1 MLTADHFFNLEN
13 HPFKGLFAGTDYV
26 WEALPRLKPFINECL
41 NPNLQE
47 VRNGQTVV
55 AETVILYEGEV
66 IKSGFTIDTEGKKP
80 VVKKG
85 ETVLEGA
92 SIIYGGSYLM
102 DDLIQIGRGVVV
114 EPAALIKGP
123 AVIGDGT
130 EVRHGAYI
138 RGDALIGDDCV
149 VGHTTE
155 MKSSVMLGGS
165 KAGHFAYIGDSILG
179 RVNLGAGT
187 KLANLKMIDSPVV
200 LKIAG
205 QVYETGLRKFGAVL
219 GDGVETGCNSVTA
232 PGTLLGKNVLLY
244 PNVTAR
250 GYYPGGKIIK
260 VRQNQEVLDNLPD
273 GKSER

>member
-1 MLTADHFFNLEN
+1 MLAADHYFSLED

-26 WEALPRLKPFINECL
+26 WEALPQLKSFIKEFLKPNV
-41 NPNLQE
+41 QE
-47 VRNGQTVV
+47 IRNGQTLVP
-55 AETVILYEGEV
+55 ETVILFEGDV
-66 IKSGFTIDTEGKKP
+66 IKSGFVIDAEGKKP

-85 ETVLEGA
+85 GTVLEGA
-92 SIIYGGSYLM
+92 SIIYGGAYLM
-102 DDLIQIGRGVVV
+102 DDLIQIGRGVVI
-114 EPAALIKGP
+114 EPSALVKGP

-138 RGDALIGDDCV
+138 RGDALIGADCV

-155 MKSSVMLGGS
+155 LKSSVMLGGS

-205 QVYETGLRKFGAVL
+205 QVYETGLRKFGAIL

-244 PNVTAR
+244 PNATAR

-260 VRQNQEVLDNLPD
+260 VRQNRQVMDIRQD
-273 GKSER
+273 DKGER